1 MRSILLSSLLGLVD
15 SAVCTG
21 LLLLTGDGR
30 LRLTRLEWVDVGDV
44 GDLGPILYP
53 DDVSGDVL
61 VAMVVFVIGNE
72 YGENLLLDLDANNVP
87 RCEPDSE
94 FEVLLLNVG
103 DKFGYNGCPGI
114 GICPNADKP
123 CVGDK

>member
-1 MRSILLSSLLGLVD
+1 MLLSSLLGLVD

-44 GDLGPILYP
+44 GDLGPMLYP
-53 DDVSGDVL
+53 DDVCGDVL

-87 RCEPDSE
+87 RCEPDNE

-114 GICPNADKP
+114 GNCPKADKP